1 MSTIAKKYY
10 WLKLKND
17 WFDSKIV
24 KKLRRMA
31 GGDTYTIIY
40 LKMQLLSLKNEGR
53 LYYEGIEES
62 FVEELALDLN
72 ENSDDVKMTVAFL
85 TSNGLLETLET
96 DEFLLNEVP
105 LAICSE
111 SESATRVRKYRQKA
125 KALQCN
131 GDVTEC
137 NGDVTKCNTDIDI
150 ELDIE
155 LEKDIDTCAEQK
167 CSTPEPE
174 PIITLPLNTG
184 EEFPIFQCDL
194 NEFAELYPAVDI
206 LQAMRGMRGWL
217 ITNPTRRKTKRGIRR
232 FINSWLAK
240 EQDKGGTRGY
250 KNNTQSNSK
259 SMTTEEYMKSTAGWW
274 DDDK

>member
-1 MSTIAKKYY
+1 
-10 WLKLKND
+10 
-17 WFDSKIV
+17 
-24 KKLRRMA
+24 
-31 GGDTYTIIY
+31 
-40 LKMQLLSLKNEGR
+40 MQLLSLKNEGK

-111 SESATRVRKYRQKA
+111 SESATRVRRHRQKA
-125 KALQCN
+125 KALHCN
-131 GDVTEC
+131 GDVTER

-150 ELDIE
+150 DIDIELEKE

-167 CSTPEPE
+167 SSTPEPE

-217 ITNPTRRKTKRGIRR
+217 ITNPTRRKTKKGIRR

-240 EQDKGGTRGY
+240 EQDRGGTRGY
-250 KNNTQSNSK
+250 KTNTQSNSK
-259 SMTTEEYMKSTAGWW
+259 SMTTAEYMESTAGWW

>member
-1 MSTIAKKYY
+1 MIAKKYY

-17 WFDSKIV
+17 WFDSKII
-24 KKLRRMA
+24 KKLRKIA

-40 LKMQLLSLKNEGR
+40 LKMQLLSLKNEGK

-85 TSNGLLETLET
+85 TSNGLLETLES

-105 LAICSE
+105 IAICSE
-111 SESATRVRKYRQKA
+111 SESATRVRRHRQKT

-131 GDVTEC
+131 SDVTEC
-137 NGDVTKCNTDIDI
+137 NGDVTKCNTDI
-150 ELDIE
+150 E
-155 LEKDIDTCAEQK
+155 LEKELELKKDIDTCAEQE

-184 EEFPIFQCDL
+184 EEFPIFQSDL
-194 NEFAELYPAVDI
+194 NEFAELYPAVNI

-240 EQDKGGTRGY
+240 EQDKGGTKGYSEGEQSGYGNRLNELLQEDRGDM
-250 KNNTQSNSK
+250 S
-259 SMTTEEYMKSTAGWW
+259 
-274 DDDK
+274 